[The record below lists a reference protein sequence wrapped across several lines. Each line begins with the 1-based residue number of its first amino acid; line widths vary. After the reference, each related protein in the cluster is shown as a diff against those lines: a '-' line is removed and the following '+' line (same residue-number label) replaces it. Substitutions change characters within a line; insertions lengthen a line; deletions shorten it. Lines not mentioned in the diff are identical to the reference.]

1 MSKQFIDGKFVESH
15 SNETIEVLNPAN
27 NKLIGEVAKGNEQDV
42 KDAVAGAVQAQKS
55 WAAVN
60 RVKRADIVLQLAAQL
75 EQNKEEIAR
84 IYQQEQGKVY
94 SAALGEVENSINYIK
109 YMTGLAQSNKG
120 EVLQNQVDHET
131 IMLIK
136 KPIGV
141 TAGIIPWNAPIF
153 ILMRK
158 MIPALV
164 TGCSIIVKP
173 SGETPLGTFKIAELL
188 QKTDI
193 PAGLVQ
199 IISGPGSSIG
209 NLLAKNQQ
217 INLISI
223 TGSTGAG
230 KSVMEAAAAN
240 VKKVNLELG
249 GKAPAI
255 VTNKADIDKA
265 VKYIVMARIKNSG
278 QVCTCPERIYVQ
290 SEVYDEF
297 VKKVTDTMSKIVT
310 GDPTSPNTDMGPII
324 NKKQLDSI
332 EKKVRDAVAAG
343 AKVLTGGHIIESE
356 GNFYEPTV
364 IVNVDDDFQIMK
376 DEIFG
381 PVLPIAKFATID
393 EAIDRANDSPY
404 GLSSYVYTD
413 DLKESMEFT
422 NRLNI
427 GEVYVNC
434 EAEETLTGY
443 HAGWRQSGLGGA
455 DGQHGFEEYL
465 NTTVSYLRYE

>member
-1 MSKQFIDGKFVESH
+1 MAKQFINGEFVESN
-15 SNETIEVLNPAN
+15 SEDTIEVFNPAN
-27 NKLIGEVAKGNEQDV
+27 NESIGKVPRGNAEDV
-42 KDAVAGAVQAQKS
+42 KQAVAGAVKAQKS
-55 WAAVN
+55 WAQVN
-60 RVKRADIVLQLAAQL
+60 RVKRAEIVLQLADKIEAH
-75 EQNKEEIAR
+75 KEEIAK
-84 IYQQEQGKVY
+84 IYQKEQGKIY
-94 SAALGEVENSINYIK
+94 PAALGEVEKSISYIK
-109 YMTGLAQSNKG
+109 YMASLAQSDKG

-158 MIPALV
+158 LIPALV

-173 SGETPLGTFKIAELL
+173 SGETPFGTYKIAELI
-188 QKTDI
+188 QETDI

-199 IISGPGSSIG
+199 IVSGTGGEVG
-209 NLLAKNQQ
+209 NLLSKDEQ
-217 INLISI
+217 INLVSI

-230 KSVMEAAAAN
+230 KAVMEAGAAN

-265 VKYIVMARIKNSG
+265 VKYIVTARINNSG

-290 SEVYDEF
+290 SGVYDEF
-297 VKKVTDTMSKIVT
+297 VKKVTDAMSKVVA
-310 GDPTSPNTDMGPII
+310 GDPTSSKTDMGPII
-324 NKKQLDSI
+324 NKKQLQSI
-332 EKKVRDAVAAG
+332 DDKVQEAIAGG
-343 AKVLTGGHIIESE
+343 AKVLTGGHIIESS

-364 IVNVDDDFQIMK
+364 VVDVDDSSKIMQ

-381 PVLPIAKFATID
+381 PVLPITKFDSVD
-393 EAIDRANDSPY
+393 EAIDKANNSPY
-404 GLSSYVYTD
+404 GLSSYVFTE
-413 DLKESMEFT
+413 DLKESMEFS

-434 EAEETLTGY
+434 EAEEAITGY

-455 DGQHGFEEYL
+455 DGQNGFEEYL
-465 NTTVSYLRYE
+465 NTTVAYFRYE

>member
-27 NKLIGEVAKGNEQDV
+27 NKPIGEVAKGNEQDV
-42 KDAVAGAVQAQKS
+42 KDAVAGAVKAQKS

-109 YMTGLAQSNKG
+109 YMTGLAKSNKG

-136 KPIGV
+136 KPVGV

-265 VKYIVMARIKNSG
+265 VKYIVMARIKTVVRSAHAQKG
-278 QVCTCPERIYVQ
+278 
-290 SEVYDEF
+290 S
-297 VKKVTDTMSKIVT
+297 MSKAEFMT
-310 GDPTSPNTDMGPII
+310 N
-324 NKKQLDSI
+324 
-332 EKKVRDAVAAG
+332 
-343 AKVLTGGHIIESE
+343 
-356 GNFYEPTV
+356 
-364 IVNVDDDFQIMK
+364 
-376 DEIFG
+376 
-381 PVLPIAKFATID
+381 
-393 EAIDRANDSPY
+393 
-404 GLSSYVYTD
+404 LSR
-413 DLKESMEFT
+413 K
-422 NRLNI
+422 
-427 GEVYVNC
+427 
-434 EAEETLTGY
+434 
-443 HAGWRQSGLGGA
+443 
-455 DGQHGFEEYL
+455 
-465 NTTVSYLRYE
+465 